1 MENLQ
6 SGNLDY
12 MVRFIIEKHGKQ
24 PNWALMLMAT
34 FPFDRTKDYPAVE
47 RYAMMG
53 VVLDHVESF
62 TYKKRNSM
70 QTLGITH
77 SILCSDERLSPWM
90 ADPIVGRRPEQ
101 HYSGK
106 HLLCRLSIVGLSQL
120 GCICSGQE

>member
-24 PNWALMLMAT
+24 PDWALMLMAT

-77 SILCSDERLSPWM
+77 SILCSDDSIKISTLNDKPVLT
-90 ADPIVGRRPEQ
+90 I
-101 HYSGK
+101 
-106 HLLCRLSIVGLSQL
+106 HLISIDNIITLCHRMH
-120 GCICSGQE
+120 